1 MLTKEDSHVDTVP
14 SPNFIDRAN
23 TEESDNFQFNK
34 QDRMRL
40 SSFLQKPSLRQR
52 STEIFEC
59 L

>member
-14 SPNFIDRAN
+14 SPTFIDRAN

>member
-1 MLTKEDSHVDTVP
+1 MLTKEDSQIDTVP

-23 TEESDNFQFNK
+23 TEESDHFQFNK